1 MYRPD
6 GYPEPG
12 SVVRDKISNWRLH
25 GSFIITVILKEDR
38 KLLEDF
44 KQKSDVI

>member
-1 MYRPD
+1 M
-6 GYPEPG
+6 
-12 SVVRDKISNWRLH
+12 VRDEISNWGQGHLGLH